1 MLENVETAQ
10 ANYVEEKDTNIEIDT
25 GGVKDEPSA
34 LIFKAG
40 QSKRIWNELYKV
52 TAPISHFMHSAV
64 FDVQLFYHKGGF
76 NFYYSNSKVW
86 HVKQVYVM

>member
-52 TAPISHFMHSAV
+52 TAPISHFMHLQFSM
-64 FDVQLFYHKGGF
+64 F
-76 NFYYSNSKVW
+76 NYFIIKEVLIFTT
-86 HVKQVYVM
+86 VTAKCGM